1 MKQLRLAGPSELL
14 GRSELL
20 RPLAVPLFGA
30 LWLAALLANIG
41 SWMETVGAQ
50 WWLVSQPDSSA
61 FVALV
66 QTAEMLPMM
75 LLALPAGVLADVLD
89 RRRLL
94 IATQV
99 FLVVVAVLLAVA
111 TATDRLTPGLLLVL
125 TFVLGAGGAVTVPA
139 WEALIPD
146 VVRRADIR
154 SAAMLGSVNVN
165 VARAIG
171 PAIAGVLVAVVGIAP
186 VFGLNAVTYLV
197 FAVVLIWARIPR
209 PESTMRRERFLPAMR
224 TGGAFVRWTPDVT
237 TILFRSALFLLPA
250 VTMWALLPLVASD
263 VFGLGAAG
271 YGTLLGALGVGAI
284 VGIVLLGTIRQR
296 LSDEHLM
303 RVASLVYAAAMV
315 LLVTIPSTLAA
326 IVVLLLSGA
335 CWVGFLSN
343 ANALLQLALPAWVR
357 ARALA
362 LFMVVLFGT
371 QAIGAFI
378 WGLVAAGIGLR
389 ETFVLAGAI
398 TVAGVA
404 IGWRWKLPDVSTID
418 RSAALYWGEA
428 NLAFEPDLD
437 VGPVLVE
444 VNYSIPAD
452 RETEFLA
459 AMEHMERSRR
469 ATGARTWRLVRD
481 GNDLSRFIEVFEL
494 GSWDEHLRQHI
505 GGLTT
510 EADRAVEQRVQA
522 FSTQAPFAR
531 HYFPADVPTSAPTEE
546 DPPVQP

>member
-1 MKQLRLAGPSELL
+1 MRPGAFL
-14 GRSELL
+14 GRSEVL
-20 RPLAVPLFGA
+20 RPLALPLFAA

-50 WWLVSQPDSSA
+50 WWLVSQPGSSA
-61 FVALV
+61 YVALV
-66 QTAEMLPMM
+66 QTADMLPVV

-94 IATQV
+94 LATQL
-99 FLVVVAVLLAVA
+99 FLAVVAVLLAVA
-111 TATDRLTPGLLLVL
+111 TATGRLTPGLLLVL
-125 TFVLGAGGAVTVPA
+125 TFVAGAGAAVTVPA

-165 VARAIG
+165 IARAIG

-186 VFGLNAVTYLV
+186 VFVLNAVTYLV
-197 FAVVLIWARIPR
+197 FATVLVWARIPR

-237 TILFRSALFLLPA
+237 TILLRTALFLLPA
-250 VTMWALLPLVASD
+250 VTIWALLPLVASE

-284 VGIVLLGTIRQR
+284 VGIAVLGTVRRR

-303 RVASLVYAAAMV
+303 RAASLVYAAAMV
-315 LLVTIPSTLAA
+315 VLVTVPSTLVAV
-326 IVVLLLSGA
+326 VVLLLAGA
-335 CWVGFLSN
+335 CWVGFGSN

-362 LFMVVLFGT
+362 LFVVVLFGT

-389 ETFVLAGAI
+389 ETFVLAAAI
-398 TVAGVA
+398 TVVGVVV
-404 IGWRWKLPDVSTID
+404 GLRWKVPDAPVD
-418 RSAALYWGEA
+418 RSAALYWVEA

-444 VNYSIPAD
+444 VDYSIPAD
-452 RETEFLA
+452 RVPGFLA
-459 AMEHMERSRR
+459 AMEDMERSRR
-469 ATGARTWRLVRD
+469 STGARAWRLVRD
-481 GNDLSRFIEVFEL
+481 GNDPSRFVEVFEL

-505 GGLTT
+505 GGRTT
-510 EADRAVEQRVQA
+510 EADRSVEQRAQA

-531 HYFPADVPTSAPTEE
+531 HYFPADVPIGAPTEE